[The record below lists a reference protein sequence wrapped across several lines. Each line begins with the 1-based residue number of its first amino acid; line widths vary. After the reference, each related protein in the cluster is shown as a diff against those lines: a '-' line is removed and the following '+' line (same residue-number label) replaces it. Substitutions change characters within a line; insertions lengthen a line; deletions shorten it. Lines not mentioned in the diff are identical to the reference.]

1 MRDYLETV
9 TRRVVVYDGG
19 MGATLEQ
26 FDLTQEDYGGLQ
38 GKCHEALVLNRPDVI
53 EGVHASM
60 LDAGAEVVETDT
72 FQGSRL
78 KLEEWGLADYTVEV
92 NTKAA
97 EIARRAAGE
106 HRFVAGSIGPTGY
119 LPASDDSTLGQIRF
133 GELVEVFAEQA
144 AGLVDGGADL
154 IIIETAQDILEVK
167 AAVFGAREAFKST
180 GRTLPIHTS
189 VSLLPNGGKMLL
201 GTDISAVL
209 CTLEALRVDVIGL
222 NCSTGPEDMRD
233 AIRFLGEFC
242 SVPVACIP
250 NAGLPLQGPDGE
262 TIFPEQPGPLA
273 DALAEFVERYGVG
286 VVGGCCGTTPE
297 HIRAIVERVRPA
309 GGDTARGANGDTAPR
324 TTAAGA
330 ALPTRAAPPSA
341 GGGAKGSTT
350 LPTRAVAPRPAPRPP
365 HLSSMIAAT
374 PLVQEP
380 HPTMVGERVNSQG
393 SRKAKQLLL
402 ADDYDGLVQIAE
414 DQVTGGAHVLDTCV
428 ALTERSDEDEQMRQ
442 VVKRISL
449 TQPAPI
455 QVDSTEP
462 EVIETALEQIPGRA
476 IVNSVNLEAG
486 RDKLDRVVPLALA
499 HGAALIA
506 LTIDE
511 VGMAKTAQ
519 RKVEIAER
527 IRDLCCEEHGLDPEL
542 LIFDCLTFTL
552 TTGDEE
558 WRPSAVETIEGIRR
572 IKAEIPHVKTSLGVS
587 NVSFGVSPGARAV
600 LNSVFLH
607 HCVQAGLDL
616 AMVNPN
622 HITPYSEISHE
633 ERKLADDL
641 VFNRSEDALQHFIE
655 HFESKGETEAQTTA
669 NPTEGMEPEE
679 ALHFHILRRRKEG
692 VEDWIDLSVEKIG
705 AVPTLNEVLLP
716 AMKEVGDKFGAGELI
731 LPFVL
736 QSAEVMKRAV
746 AQLEKYLDKI
756 EGYTKGTVV
765 LATVFGDVHDI
776 GKSLVNTI
784 LTNNGYTVID
794 LGKQVPIQTILDA
807 AQEHEATAIGLSA
820 LLVSTSKQ
828 MPACIQELHAKGL
841 QYPVLIGGAAINRAF
856 SFRALYPGGK
866 DSTEPYAPGVFYCKD
881 AFEGLSV
888 MDQLIDEQ
896 AHTALLE
903 KLRAGATAFRE
914 KGEEPVEQGDLTD
927 SSVRSPARTDA
938 PVPTPPYW
946 GVREIP
952 VDLNAVYS
960 HLDTHVLFK
969 LHWGGKGVKGE
980 AWRELVEENF
990 RPRLERM
997 WAEANG
1003 RLAGERPE
1011 EHANGRTGASSKDA
1025 EETQAHAPYL
1035 HPRALLGFF
1044 PCYAAGNDI
1053 VVLDPEDRATE
1064 LTRFVCPRQPKGDRI
1079 CLADFFR
1086 SGVKVE
1092 GEGAKAGAAGA
1103 AAAAGSSSY
1112 LPPAELDVIAVQAV
1126 TVGSE
1131 VTELMAKLEAEGEFA
1146 EQLFVHGL
1154 GVQTAEGLAE
1164 WLHHEARAMLSIP
1177 ATQGRRYSW
1186 GYPAVPE
1193 QSEHLKV
1200 EKLLDLGQIGM
1211 KITDGYAPEPEQSTL
1226 ALVAHHPQAIYFGTR
1241 QGRLLPDGSPDDL
1254 IKGSYRDPSLAGFD
1268 GVRELADEDPPDGV
1282 VEGEDEPALAG

>member
-1 MRDYLETV
+1 MVRDFKQALAS
-9 TRRVVVYDGG
+9 RVVVYDGG

-60 LDAGAEVVETDT
+60 LEAGAQVLETDT
-72 FQGSRL
+72 FQASRI
-78 KLEEWGLADYTVEV
+78 KLGEWGLADYTVEI
-92 NTKAA
+92 NTRAA
-97 EIARRAAGE
+97 EIARKAAGE
-106 HRFVAGSIGPTGY
+106 DRFVAGSIGPTGY
-119 LPASDDSTLGQIRF
+119 LPASEDPTLGQIRF
-133 GELVEVFAEQA
+133 RDLVEVFEEQA
-144 AGLVDGGADL
+144 AGLIDGGADL

-167 AAVFGAREAFKST
+167 AAIFGARAAFKST

-201 GTDISAVL
+201 GTDIAAVL
-209 CTLEALRVDVIGL
+209 TTLEALKVDVIGL

-233 AIRFLGEFC
+233 AIRYLGEH
-242 SVPVACIP
+242 SRVPVACIP

-262 TIFPEQPGPLA
+262 TIFPEKPEPLA
-273 DALAEFVERYGVG
+273 AALGEFVERYGVNI
-286 VVGGCCGTTPE
+286 VGGCCGTTPE
-297 HIRAIVERVRPA
+297 HIRAITQRVGSLKPNPA
-309 GGDTARGANGDTAPR
+309 DHTAQDAATR
-324 TTAAGA
+324 TP
-330 ALPTRAAPPSA
+330 L
-341 GGGAKGSTT
+341 
-350 LPTRAVAPRPAPRPP
+350 
-365 HLSSMIAAT
+365 LSSMMTAT

-380 HPTMVGERVNSQG
+380 RPSMVGERVNSQG
-393 SRKAKQLLL
+393 SRKAKELLL
-402 ADDYDGLVQIAE
+402 SDDYDGLVQIAE
-414 DQVTGGAHVLDTCV
+414 DQVAGGAHVLDVCV
-428 ALTERSDEDEQMRQ
+428 ALTERSDEDEQMRLL
-442 VVKRISL
+442 VKKISL

-455 QVDSTEP
+455 QIDSTEP

-486 RDKLDRVVPLALA
+486 RAKLDRVVPLALA

-519 RKVEIAER
+519 RKVQIAQR

-552 TTGDEE
+552 TTGDDE
-558 WRPSAVETIEGIRR
+558 WRPSAVETIEGIKR

-587 NVSFGVSPGARAV
+587 NVSFGVGSSARAV

-622 HITPYSEISHE
+622 HITPYSEIPE
-633 ERKLADDL
+633 NERELADDL
-641 VFNRSEDALQHFIE
+641 VYDRREDALERFIA
-655 HFESKGETEAQTTA
+655 HFESKGEEDGPEGAA
-669 NPTEGMEPEE
+669 DPTEGMEPEQ

-692 VEDWIDLSVEKIG
+692 VEDWIDRSVEKLG

-746 AQLEKYLDKI
+746 ARLENYLDKI

-784 LTNNGYTVID
+784 LTNNGYTVVD

-807 AQEHEATAIGLSA
+807 AVEHEATAIGLSA

-828 MPACIQELHAKGL
+828 MPACIQELHAKDL
-841 QYPVLIGGAAINRAF
+841 PYPVLIGGAAINRAF

-866 DSTEPYAPGVFYCKD
+866 ESDEAYAPGVFYCKD

-888 MDQLIDEQ
+888 MDQLVDSG
-896 AHTALLE
+896 AHAALVE
-903 KLRAGATAFRE
+903 KLRTDATAFRA
-914 KGEEPVEQGDLTD
+914 KGEEPVEEVNLADD
-927 SSVRSPARTDA
+927 SVRCTARTDT
-938 PVPTPPYW
+938 PIPTPPFW

-952 VDLNAVYS
+952 VDLDAVYS

-969 LHWGGKGVKGE
+969 LHWGGRGVKGE
-980 AWRELVEENF
+980 AWRTLMRDDF
-990 RPRLERM
+990 HPRLERM
-997 WAEANG
+997 WREQ
-1003 RLAGERPE
+1003 
-1011 EHANGRTGASSKDA
+1011 T
-1025 EETQAHAPYL
+1025 YL

-1044 PCYAAGNDI
+1044 PCYALGNEI
-1053 VVLDPEDRATE
+1053 VVLDPRVLDSEGTLESVAAGSPAAALDPADPAAE

-1086 SGVKVE
+1086 PG
-1092 GEGAKAGAAGA
+1092 GERDPDGRWIAK
-1103 AAAAGSSSY
+1103 
-1112 LPPAELDVIAVQAV
+1112 PPAELDVIAVQAV

-1131 VTELMAKLEAEGEFA
+1131 VTELMARLEAEGEFA

-1164 WLHHEARAMLSIP
+1164 WLHAQARAMLGIP

-1200 EKLLDLGQIGM
+1200 QQLLGLGDIGM
-1211 KITDGYAPEPEQSTL
+1211 RITPGGYAPEPEQSTL
-1226 ALVAHHPQAIYFGTR
+1226 ALIAHHPQAIYFGTR
-1241 QGRLLPDGSPDDL
+1241 QGRLLENGSPDDL
-1254 IKGSYRDPSLAGFD
+1254 IKGSARDPSLFGTAAG
-1268 GVRELADEDPPDGV
+1268 GPALADEDPPDGA
-1282 VEGEDEPALAG
+1282 VEEEDPLTGTGEPAMAG

>member
-1 MRDYLETV
+1 MRDYLEAIHSH
-9 TRRVVVYDGG
+9 VVVYDGG

-26 FDLTQEDYGGLQ
+26 FELTSEDYGGLA
-38 GKCHEALVLNRPDVI
+38 GKCHEALILNRPDVI
-53 EGVHASM
+53 EGVHSSM
-60 LDAGAEVVETDT
+60 LEAGAEVLETDT
-72 FQGSRL
+72 FQGSRI
-78 KLEEWGLADYTVEV
+78 KLAEWGLADYTVEI

-97 EIARRAAGE
+97 ELARRTAGE

-119 LPASDDSTLGQIRF
+119 LPASEDPSLGQIRF
-133 GELVEVFAEQA
+133 AELVEVFEEQA
-144 AGLVDGGADL
+144 AGLIDGGADL
-154 IIIETAQDILEVK
+154 LIIETAQDILEVK
-167 AAVFGAREAFKST
+167 AAIFGARAAFKST

-209 CTLEALRVDVIGL
+209 TTLEALKVDVIGL

-233 AIRFLGEFC
+233 AIRFLGEYC
-242 SVPVACIP
+242 PVPVACIP

-262 TIFPEQPGPLA
+262 TIFPEQPEPLA
-273 DALAEFVERYGVG
+273 EALKEFVERYGVG
-286 VVGGCCGTTPE
+286 VVGGCCGTTPA
-297 HIRAIVERVRPA
+297 HIAAIVERV
-309 GGDTARGANGDTAPR
+309 GDRSVGA
-324 TTAAGA
+324 
-330 ALPTRAAPPSA
+330 
-341 GGGAKGSTT
+341 
-350 LPTRAVAPRPAPRPP
+350 RPAPRAP
-365 HLSSMIAAT
+365 HISSMIAAT

-380 HPTMVGERVNSQG
+380 RPTVVGERVNSQG
-393 SRKAKQLLL
+393 SRKAKELLL

-414 DQVTGGAHVLDTCV
+414 DQVTGGAHVLDLCV
-428 ALTERSDEDEQMRQ
+428 ALTERQDEDEQMRILA
-442 VVKRISL
+442 KKISL

-455 QVDSTEP
+455 QIDSTEP
-462 EVIETALEQIPGRA
+462 DVIERALEQTPGRA

-486 RDKLDRVVPLALA
+486 RAKLDRVVPVVLA

-511 VGMAKTAQ
+511 VGMAKTAE
-519 RKVEIAER
+519 RKVEIAGR

-572 IKAEIPHVKTSLGVS
+572 IKAEIPAVKTSLGVS
-587 NVSFGVSPGARAV
+587 NVSFGVSPVARAV

-607 HCVQAGLDL
+607 HCVEAGLDL

-622 HITPYSEISHE
+622 HITPYGEISDE
-633 ERKLADDL
+633 QRELADDL
-641 VFNRSEDALQHFIE
+641 VLNRREDALERFIA
-655 HFESKGETEAQTTA
+655 HFESKGEEDGSDPTHPGD
-669 NPTEGMEPEE
+669 PTEGMEPEE
-679 ALHFHILRRRKEG
+679 ALHFHILRRRREG
-692 VEDWIDLSVEKIG
+692 VEDWIDRSVEKIG

-794 LGKQVPIQTILDA
+794 LGKQVPIQTIVDA
-807 AQEHEATAIGLSA
+807 AQEHDATAIGLSA

-828 MPACIQELHAKGL
+828 MPACIQELHAKSL
-841 QYPVLIGGAAINRAF
+841 EFPVLIGGAAINRAF
-856 SFRALYPGGK
+856 SYRTLYPGGK
-866 DSTEPYAPGVFYCKD
+866 DSDEVYEPGVFYCKD
-881 AFEGLSV
+881 AFEGLAV
-888 MDQLIDEQ
+888 MDQLVD
-896 AHTALLE
+896 ADARGALVE
-903 KLRAGATAFRE
+903 KLLAGATAFRE
-914 KGEEPVEQGDLTD
+914 KGEEPSEELNFADD
-927 SSVRSPARTDA
+927 SVRSAARTDV
-938 PVPTPPYW
+938 PIPTPPFW
-946 GVREIP
+946 SVREIP
-952 VDLNAVYS
+952 VDLDEVYH

-969 LHWGGKGVKGE
+969 LHWGGRGVKGE
-980 AWRELVEENF
+980 AWQTLLRDDF

-997 WAEANG
+997 WREQ
-1003 RLAGERPE
+1003 
-1011 EHANGRTGASSKDA
+1011 D
-1025 EETQAHAPYL
+1025 YL

-1044 PCYAAGNDI
+1044 PCYSLGNEI
-1053 VVLDPEDRATE
+1053 VLLDPEDRTSE

-1086 SGVKVE
+1086 PAVDGL
-1092 GEGAKAGAAGA
+1092 A
-1103 AAAAGSSSY
+1103 
-1112 LPPAELDVIAVQAV
+1112 PPELDVIAVQAV
-1126 TVGSE
+1126 TVGGE
-1131 VTELMAKLEAEGEFA
+1131 VTELMARLEAEGEFA

-1164 WLHHEARAMLSIP
+1164 WLHYEVRRMLDIP
-1177 ATQGRRYSW
+1177 AMQGRRYSW

-1200 EKLLDLGQIGM
+1200 EKLLELSQIGM
-1211 KITDGYAPEPEQSTL
+1211 SITDGYAPEPEQSTL

-1241 QGRLLPDGSPDDL
+1241 QGRLLPEGSPDDV
-1254 IKGSYRDPSLAGFD
+1254 IRGSSRDPSLFGD
-1268 GVRELADEDPPDGV
+1268 LEDSDPPNGA
-1282 VEGEDEPALAG
+1282 VEAEDEPAMAGEGSA